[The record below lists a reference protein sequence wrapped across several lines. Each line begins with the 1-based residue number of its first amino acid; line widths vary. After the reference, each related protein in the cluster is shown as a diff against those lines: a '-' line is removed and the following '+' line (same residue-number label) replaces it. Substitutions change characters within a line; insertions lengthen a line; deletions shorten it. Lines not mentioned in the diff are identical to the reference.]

1 MGDVP
6 LITSGHYAHT
16 STTVQRFMWC
26 CGFVLR
32 TSCRFRSHQ
41 IIIKT
46 SAAILNSPS
55 RMQTWMSAPAP
66 LVLTAWRRI
75 VNGGVSLCAEQLTDA
90 LAGLASFFCPA
101 VFFLRRSHWQLYH
114 LMRSDFIKE
123 GPLTTFPRSF
133 NANASISRTGWQQI
147 GAVAYRKKKK
157 EKGGKKTGR
166 SRS

>member
-1 MGDVP
+1 
-6 LITSGHYAHT
+6 
-16 STTVQRFMWC
+16 MWC
-26 CGFVLR
+26 CEFVLR

-41 IIIKT
+41 NIIKT
-46 SAAILNSPS
+46 SAAILSAPANSPS

-66 LVLTAWRRI
+66 LVLTAWCCI
-75 VNGGVSLCAEQLTDA
+75 VNAVSLCAEQLTDA

-147 GAVAYRKKKK
+147 GAVAYRKKIKRK
-157 EKGGKKTGR
+157 EKKRRGGADPNEAEV
-166 SRS
+166 SRRRRKRCE